1 MNFKVK
7 IKTLTSLF
15 IGNGESYYPTDYYI
29 DKKGKTLNFINKSD
43 YLNKIYGGFSY
54 RALMDLVSEGSFNF
68 EQLMAIYTNSCKEDV
83 IEYKIPIDDSHG
95 NIHNSDSA
103 FDYLTKNIK
112 EPFRAPIDCFIR
124 GGLDKLPYIPGS
136 SFKGALKNAVQSYL
150 LDKDENTVKKI
161 KVELADVEK
170 SFEHEQDPKKENKMI
185 NKKIAIV
192 DKYVKRKLTG
202 GFAIDEKIDTST
214 DFFRLIHVSD
224 FVLSNYNNIKTDLNF
239 VKIIRPNN
247 LNKKSDEPTPMP
259 VLLESICKNVS
270 FEGEIYIDDNFIKS
284 EFAKNMPIL
293 HDIGI
298 SDQDSLKKL
307 LIDATKKFGSEIYD
321 IESAKFKYIER
332 LKFELDKNKNIFK
345 IGRLA
350 GGGSKSLNKIREITI
365 KKNQKTITNKAEY
378 QSSLWIDANNEPLGW
393 IEIEFL

>member
-150 LDKDENTVKKI
+150 LDKDENTVRNI
-161 KVELADVEK
+161 KDELSDVENLK
-170 SFEHEQDPKKENKMI
+170 LFDYKTDKEKAI
-185 NKKIAIV
+185 IKKKIAIV

-202 GFAIDEKIDTST
+202 GFAIDEKIDTSK

-293 HDIGI
+293 HNIGI

>member
-124 GGLDKLPYIPGS
+124 GGLDKLPYIQGS

-150 LDKDENTVKKI
+150 LDKDENTVRNI
-161 KVELADVEK
+161 KVELADAEK
-170 SFEHEQDPKKENKMI
+170 SFEYEHDPKKKENKII

-202 GFAIDEKIDTST
+202 GFAIDEKKIDTSK
-214 DFFRLIHVSD
+214 DFFRLIHASD

-259 VLLESICKNVS
+259 VLLESICKNV
-270 FEGEIYIDDNFIKS
+270 FI
-284 EFAKNMPIL
+284 FI
-293 HDIGI
+293 
-298 SDQDSLKKL
+298 
-307 LIDATKKFGSEIYD
+307 
-321 IESAKFKYIER
+321 
-332 LKFELDKNKNIFK
+332 
-345 IGRLA
+345 
-350 GGGSKSLNKIREITI
+350 
-365 KKNQKTITNKAEY
+365 
-378 QSSLWIDANNEPLGW
+378 
-393 IEIEFL
+393 